1 MLRQAS
7 LVRLTLMKS
16 YLNADAAIQF
26 CASTAVTLIEIKN
39 KMTVRILI
47 YYSFLMF
54 RGLWLD

>member
-26 CASTAVTLIEIKN
+26 CASTAITLIEIKN

-47 YYSFLMF
+47 YYSVLMF
-54 RGLWLD
+54 RGL